1 MGKKIKGIV
10 TMKTTKRF
18 CRVVVL
24 IMAVMM
30 VLSFTSCNKKGK
42 NPLKGHEY
50 QCKQESEGYWETV
63 TLHFLEEKVV
73 NIIEDSNGYSNQAE
87 GSYTITPETLTGT
100 IYSGGQ
106 EASFSYKED
115 GSSVSLLGMD
125 FKKIK

>member
-1 MGKKIKGIV
+1 
-10 TMKTTKRF
+10 MKTTKKF
-18 CRVVVL
+18 GRVAVL

-42 NPLKGHEY
+42 NPLKGHQY
-50 QCKQESEGYWETV
+50 QCKEDHEGGYWKSN

-73 NIIEDSNGYSNQAE
+73 NIKEDSDGYSNQAE

-106 EASFSYKED
+106 QASFSYKED

-125 FKKIK
+125 FQKIK

>member
-1 MGKKIKGIV
+1 
-10 TMKTTKRF
+10 MKTTKKIA
-18 CRVVVL
+18 RVAILV
-24 IMAVMM
+24 MAVMM

-42 NPLKGHEY
+42 KPLKGHQY
-50 QCKQESEGYWETV
+50 QCKEDHEGGYWKSN

-73 NIIEDSNGYSNQAE
+73 NKTEDSNGSTNQYE

-106 EASFSYKED
+106 QVSFSYKED
-115 GSSVSLLGMD
+115 GSSVSLFGSD

>member
-1 MGKKIKGIV
+1 
-10 TMKTTKRF
+10 MKTTKKIA
-18 CRVVVL
+18 RVAVL
-24 IMAVMM
+24 LMAAMM
-30 VLSFTSCNKKGK
+30 VLSFTSCNKKEK

-50 QCKQESEGYWETV
+50 QYKQEHEGWWESY
-63 TLHFLEEKVV
+63 TLHFLEEKFVMI
-73 NIIEDSNGYSNQAE
+73 NEDSNGYSNPTE

>member
-1 MGKKIKGIV
+1 
-10 TMKTTKRF
+10 MKTTKKF
-18 CRVVVL
+18 GRVAVL

-42 NPLKGHEY
+42 NPLKGHQY
-50 QCKQESEGYWETV
+50 QYKEEGSEWWKSH

-73 NIIEDSNGYSNQAE
+73 NKTEDSNGSTNQYE

-106 EASFSYKED
+106 QVSFSYKED
-115 GSSVSLLGMD
+115 GSSVSLFGSD

>member
-1 MGKKIKGIV
+1 
-10 TMKTTKRF
+10 MKTTKKIT
-18 CRVVVL
+18 RVAILV
-24 IMAVMM
+24 MAVMT

-42 NPLKGHEY
+42 NPLKGHQY
-50 QCKQESEGYWETV
+50 QYKTEGDGYWKSY

-73 NIIEDSNGYSNQAE
+73 NKTENSNGSTDQWE

-100 IYSGGQ
+100 ISDRGNA
-106 EASFSYKED
+106 ASFSYKED

>member
-1 MGKKIKGIV
+1 
-10 TMKTTKRF
+10 MKTTKRF
-18 CRVVVL
+18 GRVVVL

-50 QCKQESEGYWETV
+50 QCKQESDEWWQSY

-73 NIIEDSNGYSNQAE
+73 NIIEDSNGYSDQAE
-87 GSYTITPETLTGT
+87 GTYTITPETLTGT

-115 GSSVSLLGMD
+115 GSSVSLQGRD